1 MVGAEGR
8 DQAIDKEI
16 LRLGMNITKP
26 PRVIS
31 IDGITVDLDKHKGAY
46 SRYVELA
53 GNELK
58 HPAWGLGAKDFLDAL
73 VGAGQHP
80 LAEVYKMRS
89 DGPDGSKAD
98 MVRATV
104 LDYRAHARRQLLD
117 EYPSIAA
124 EISAARMDRLHQVQ

>member
-1 MVGAEGR
+1 MSALARPPQGR
-8 DQAIDKEI
+8 VFA
-16 LRLGMNITKP
+16 LL
-26 PRVIS
+26 
-31 IDGITVDLDKHKGAY
+31 
-46 SRYVELA
+46 ELA

-73 VGAGQHP
+73 IKGQHP
-80 LAEVYKMRS
+80 LAEVYKMRA

-117 EYPSIAA
+117 EYPSISA

>member
-1 MVGAEGR
+1 MRFLPSTV
-8 DQAIDKEI
+8 
-16 LRLGMNITKP
+16 LGP
-26 PRVIS
+26 
-31 IDGITVDLDKHKGAY
+31 VDNDMRFLM
-46 SRYVELA
+46 A
-53 GNELK
+53 GTGEAELK
-58 HPAWGLGAKDFLDAL
+58 HPAWGIGAKDYLDAL
-73 VGAGQHP
+73 INGQHP

-124 EISAARMDRLHQVQ
+124 EISAQRMDRLHQVQ

>member
-1 MVGAEGR
+1 MSALARPPQGR
-8 DQAIDKEI
+8 VFA
-16 LRLGMNITKP
+16 LL
-26 PRVIS
+26 
-31 IDGITVDLDKHKGAY
+31 
-46 SRYVELA
+46 ELA

-58 HPAWGLGAKDFLDAL
+58 HPAWGIGAKDYLDAL
-73 VGAGQHP
+73 VGTGQHP

-104 LDYRAHARRQLLD
+104 LDYRGHARRQLLD

-124 EISAARMDRLHQVQ
+124 GISAARMDRLHQVQ

>member
-1 MVGAEGR
+1 
-8 DQAIDKEI
+8 
-16 LRLGMNITKP
+16 MNITKP

-31 IDGITVDLDKHKGAY
+31 VDGVTVDLDKHKGAY

-58 HPAWGLGAKDFLDAL
+58 HPAWGIGARDYLDAL
-73 VGAGQHP
+73 IKGQHP
-80 LAEVYKMRS
+80 LAEVHKMRS

-117 EYPSIAA
+117 EYPSISA
-124 EISAARMDRLHQVQ
+124 EISAARMDRLHGVK